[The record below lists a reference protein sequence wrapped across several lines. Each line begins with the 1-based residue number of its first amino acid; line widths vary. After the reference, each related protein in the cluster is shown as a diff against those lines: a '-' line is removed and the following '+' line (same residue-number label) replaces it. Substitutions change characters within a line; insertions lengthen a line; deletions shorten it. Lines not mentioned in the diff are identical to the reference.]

1 MSDAAE
7 RPLASEE
14 TENRVKETFPV
25 DVSPEEFAA
34 KDGYGW
40 LDFPF
45 GRYRYRDPKLDEWI
59 QAVKEILQSPAR
71 LRECQAK
78 YLTPAE
84 MQLIAKYLQDDIES
98 LDD

>member
-1 MSDAAE
+1 MSDAVE

-14 TENRVKETFPV
+14 TENRVKATFPI
-25 DVSPEEFAA
+25 DMLPEEFAA
-34 KDGYGW
+34 RDGYGW

-45 GRYRYRDPKLDEWI
+45 GRYRYRDAKLDVWI
-59 QAVKEILQSPAR
+59 QAVKEILQTPER

-84 MQLIAKYLQDDIES
+84 MQLITKYMDDDLES